1 MKLTT
6 KQIKQL
12 IKEELSKLLRE
23 DEEAEENQLVKQYM
37 FDLIKS
43 GKIKRLAIGLVGY
56 IKELAEYDYEI
67 DNLEEYMIDYISE
80 SDDFSPNEI
89 YNVEKIPQQ
98 LMSRQSEPAIS
109 DFFNRIYREFSGD
122 LQDVLKGSSPKRRLN
137 RDDWVS
143 LFGNRARSY
152 VTVEEDIAYEL
163 IKTQKDEV
171 IDLVVEIY
179 SGNLTGTYKR
189 TSQIFRDKEMLGG
202 FERYNTILDTKSL
215 YRIRGWPNLRVDQ
228 EDLARG
234 VIEYF
239 KDEPNLQVLL
249 KEYAKIVYEME
260 DEDEEPGS
268 TLMNILFKEIP
279 ELIPELNIVFAFEFL
294 YIGSLMVPGGTNTLD
309 PRIMAAA
316 ESDFMQGYEIWRS
329 ITPEKDLEKLLKLI
343 KGHGDYLKTKSTRAR

>member
-6 KQIKQL
+6 ETLKRL

-43 GKIKRLAIGLVGY
+43 GKIKRLARELVGY
-56 IKELAEYDYEI
+56 IKEEAEYNNEI

-80 SDDFSPNEI
+80 SDDFSPDEI

-122 LQDVLKGSSPKRRLN
+122 LQDVLKGSLPKRRLN

-163 IKTQKDEV
+163 IKTQKEEV

-179 SGNLTGTYKR
+179 SDNLTDTYKR
-189 TSQIFRDKEMLGG
+189 TSQIFKDKEMLGG
-202 FERYNTILDTKSL
+202 FERYNTILDTQSL
-215 YRIRGWPNLRVDQ
+215 YRISGWPNLRVDH
-228 EDLARG
+228 EDLAKG
-234 VIEYF
+234 VIVYF
-239 KDEPNLQVLL
+239 KDEPNLQVLI
-249 KEYAKIVYEME
+249 KEYAKIIREM
-260 DEDEEPGS
+260 DDEEPGS
-268 TLMNILFKEIP
+268 TLMNILFKGIP
-279 ELIPELNIVFAFEFL
+279 ELTSELNIIFAFEFL
-294 YIGSLMVPGGTNTLD
+294 FIGSLTNPGATNTLD

-316 ESDFMQGYEIWRS
+316 ESNFMQGYEIWRS
-329 ITPEKDLEKLLKLI
+329 ITPEEDLEELSKLVKS
-343 KGHGDYLKTKSTRAR
+343 HGDHLKTKNTRIR